1 MKYSYI
7 IHDVDGARWCGGDE
21 WDNEGGNDRA
31 ARFST
36 LVGASEALCRLAPGT
51 SRSHFPLYLSKW
63 RPAKKKKR

>member
-7 IHDVDGARWCGGDE
+7 IHDVDGARWCGNDD
-21 WDNEGGNDRA
+21 WDNESGNDRA

-51 SRSHFPLYLSKW
+51 ARCHFPLYISKW
-63 RPAKKKKR
+63 LPAKKRRK